1 MLIQH
6 IILPRIGL
14 VFLVLSA
21 QACLGAGGPVPS
33 LPQHPAAIS
42 PKDGP
47 SLPLGGFTLTATVL
61 FN

>member
-1 MLIQH
+1 MF
-6 IILPRIGL
+6 LPKIGL

-33 LPQHPAAIS
+33 LPQYPAAIS

-47 SLPLGGFTLTATVL
+47 GLPLGGLTLTTTVL